1 MSSTSQAA
9 IPKVKHKATAAVP
22 IVRNRVNRLFMV
34 LSVLIGLVAGK
45 MVGVWDAAPSA
56 AAGGNAGAI
65 GAVAPVMRIDIWSDV
80 VCPFCWIGKR
90 HLEKALEGFRAEHPD
105 AEVEVL
111 WRAFQLDP
119 KAEAS
124 STETIPEMIS
134 RKYNMPLEAA
144 EESQDQMA
152 QRFSA
157 LGLEFKWREAKS
169 GNTFDAHRLAAM
181 AADHDLDDEAD
192 EALKKAY
199 FSEGRQVSD
208 HGVLRE
214 IGESIGLDGEKVAAM
229 LASDEYSIDV
239 RHDMT
244 MAQGLGISGVPFF
257 VFDGKFAVNG
267 AQPVDVFRQALATAW
282 DESQK
287 AGAAA
292 DSGSAADPAA
302 GADAADAAD
311 GPDCSDGSC
320 SV

>member
-1 MSSTSQAA
+1 
-9 IPKVKHKATAAVP
+9 
-22 IVRNRVNRLFMV
+22 
-34 LSVLIGLVAGK
+34 
-45 MVGVWDAAPSA
+45 
-56 AAGGNAGAI
+56 
-65 GAVAPVMRIDIWSDV
+65 MRIDIWSDV

-90 HLEKALEGFRAEHPD
+90 HLEEALKEFRAEHAD
-105 AEVEVL
+105 AEVEIL

-119 KAEAS
+119 NAEAES
-124 STETIPEMIS
+124 SETIPEMIS
-134 RKYNMPLEAA
+134 RKYGIPLEAA
-144 EESQDQMA
+144 VESQDQMA
-152 QRFSA
+152 ATFASV
-157 LGLEFKWREAKS
+157 GLEFNWRNARS

-181 AADHDLDDEAD
+181 ASDHDLDDEAD

-199 FSEGRQVSD
+199 FTDGRLVSD

-214 IGESIGLDGEKVAAM
+214 IGESIGLPGDEVAEM
-229 LASDEYSIDV
+229 LASDAYAIDV

-282 DESQK
+282 EESNK
-287 AGAAA
+287 GLTTI
-292 DSGSAADPAA
+292 DGSATGGTGGQGA
-302 GADAADAAD
+302 GADAAGTGGAGTDAGAD

>member
-1 MSSTSQAA
+1 
-9 IPKVKHKATAAVP
+9 
-22 IVRNRVNRLFMV
+22 
-34 LSVLIGLVAGK
+34 
-45 MVGVWDAAPSA
+45 
-56 AAGGNAGAI
+56 
-65 GAVAPVMRIDIWSDV
+65 MRIDIWSDV

-119 KAEAS
+119 NAEAS

-157 LGLEFKWREAKS
+157 LGLEFNWREAKS

-192 EALKKAY
+192 EALKKAP
-199 FSEGRQVSD
+199 FSEGRQASD

-214 IGESIGLDGEKVAAM
+214 IRAPIGLDGEKVAAM

-287 AGAAA
+287 AGVAA
-292 DSGSAADPAA
+292 DSGSASDPAA
-302 GADAADAAD
+302 GADAADVAD

-320 SV
+320 AV

>member
-1 MSSTSQAA
+1 
-9 IPKVKHKATAAVP
+9 
-22 IVRNRVNRLFMV
+22 
-34 LSVLIGLVAGK
+34 
-45 MVGVWDAAPSA
+45 
-56 AAGGNAGAI
+56 
-65 GAVAPVMRIDIWSDV
+65 MRIDIWSDV

-90 HLEKALEGFRAEHPD
+90 HLETALEGFRAEHPD

-119 KAEAS
+119 NAAAES
-124 STETIPEMIS
+124 SETIAEMIS

-144 EESQDQMA
+144 VESQDQMA
-152 QRFSA
+152 ANFARV
-157 LGLEFKWREAKS
+157 GLEFNWRETKQ

-192 EALKKAY
+192 EALKRAY
-199 FSEGRQVSD
+199 FTDGRLISD

-214 IGESIGLDGEKVAAM
+214 IGESIGLDGDAVAEM
-229 LASDEYSIDV
+229 LASDKYALDV
-239 RHDMT
+239 RHDIT

-287 AGAAA
+287 AGEDAGEDVGEKTTA
-292 DSGSAADPAA
+292 GVA
-302 GADAADAAD
+302 GATAGATDAANPGTD
-311 GPDCSDGSC
+311 GPDCTGGSC

>member
-1 MSSTSQAA
+1 
-9 IPKVKHKATAAVP
+9 
-22 IVRNRVNRLFMV
+22 
-34 LSVLIGLVAGK
+34 
-45 MVGVWDAAPSA
+45 
-56 AAGGNAGAI
+56 
-65 GAVAPVMRIDIWSDV
+65 MRIDIWSDV

-90 HLEKALEGFRAEHPD
+90 HLEKALEAFRAEHPD
-105 AEVEVL
+105 LEVEIL

-119 KAEAS
+119 NAEAES
-124 STETIPEMIS
+124 SETIPEMIS
-134 RKYNMPLEAA
+134 RKYNLPLEAA
-144 EESQDQMA
+144 VESQDQMA
-152 QRFSA
+152 ATFASV
-157 LGLEFKWREAKS
+157 GLEFNWREAKS

-181 AADHDLDDEAD
+181 ASDHDLDDEAD

-199 FSEGRQVSD
+199 FTDGRLVSD

-214 IGESIGLDGEKVAAM
+214 IGESIGLSGDDVAEM
-229 LASDEYSIDV
+229 LASDKYALDV

-282 DESQK
+282 EESNK
-287 AGAAA
+287 GLTTIDATASDAAA
-292 DSGSAADPAA
+292 GGDGLARQVAADGGVTGGA
-302 GADAADAAD
+302 GAAD

>member
-1 MSSTSQAA
+1 
-9 IPKVKHKATAAVP
+9 
-22 IVRNRVNRLFMV
+22 
-34 LSVLIGLVAGK
+34 
-45 MVGVWDAAPSA
+45 
-56 AAGGNAGAI
+56 
-65 GAVAPVMRIDIWSDV
+65 MRIDIWSDV

-90 HLEKALEGFRAEHPD
+90 HLEEALKEFRAEHAD
-105 AEVEVL
+105 AEVEIL

-119 KAEAS
+119 NADAS
-124 STETIPEMIS
+124 STETIPEMIA
-134 RKYNMPLEAA
+134 RKYSMPLEAA
-144 EESQDQMA
+144 VESQDQMA
-152 QRFSA
+152 ANFASV
-157 LGLEFKWREAKS
+157 GLEFNWRDAKS

-181 AADHDLDDEAD
+181 ASDRGLDDEAD

-199 FSEGRQVSD
+199 FTDGRLVSD

-214 IGESIGLDGEKVAAM
+214 IGESLGLPGDEVAEM
-229 LASDEYSIDV
+229 LASDAYAIDV

-282 DESQK
+282 EESNK
-287 AGAAA
+287 GLTTI
-292 DSGSAADPAA
+292 DGSATGGTGGQGA
-302 GADAADAAD
+302 GADAAATGGAGTDAGAD

>member
-1 MSSTSQAA
+1 
-9 IPKVKHKATAAVP
+9 
-22 IVRNRVNRLFMV
+22 
-34 LSVLIGLVAGK
+34 
-45 MVGVWDAAPSA
+45 
-56 AAGGNAGAI
+56 
-65 GAVAPVMRIDIWSDV
+65 MRIDIWSDV

-90 HLEKALEGFRAEHPD
+90 HLEEALKEFRAEHGD
-105 AEVEVL
+105 TEVEIL

-119 KAEAS
+119 NADAS

-134 RKYNMPLEAA
+134 RKYGIPLEAA
-144 EESQDQMA
+144 VESQDQMA
-152 QRFSA
+152 ANFASV
-157 LGLEFKWREAKS
+157 GLEFNWRDAKA

-181 AADHDLDDEAD
+181 ASDRGLDDEAD

-199 FSEGRQVSD
+199 FTDGRLVSD
-208 HGVLRE
+208 HAVLRE
-214 IGESIGLDGEKVAAM
+214 IGESIGLPGDEVAEM
-229 LASDEYSIDV
+229 LASDAYAIDV

-282 DESQK
+282 EESNK
-287 AGAAA
+287 GLTTI
-292 DSGSAADPAA
+292 DGSATGGTGGQGAGVDAA
-302 GADAADAAD
+302 GTGGAGTDAGAD